1 MKIRDLNLDDYVI
14 VYDIAAYD
22 IVKNEYSEGMTV
34 VGRVDE
40 IIFNE
45 DGKNEAIINVTGDL
59 YGITDNNYFD
69 LWSNYM
75 ESKTESVSEVGFR
88 NLNVGDWIQYVEKN
102 GQERFGKVSNLIG
115 LQAEKSVDN
124 DTRIELELL
133 NGEIDSIE
141 QNSSEWI
148 KVRPN
153 EEHLLEKDYRKRFD
167 QSNDLQQR
175 KRNDM
180 VNSPSHY
187 MLGNHEVKDIV
198 SLVADKYHKGS
209 VAHNIASALEYQMR
223 APEKNGLE
231 DIKKARKCLD
241 FAIENWDVN

>member
-1 MKIRDLNLDDYVI
+1 MKIRDLDKGRYIV
-14 VYDIAAYD
+14 VYDMG
-22 IVKNEYSEGMTV
+22 KSEYSDGMTV
-34 VGRVDE
+34 VGKVIE
-40 IIFNE
+40 LEYNE
-45 DGKNEAIINVTGDL
+45 DGKNTATIESMPLQRYTVTD
-59 YGITDNNYFD
+59 DNYFD
-69 LWSNYM
+69 YWNDYM
-75 ESKTESVSEVGFR
+75 ENKTESVSEVGFR

-187 MLGNHEVKDIV
+187 NYGEIEVIDFIEQVTQHYNANVAYHIGNAI
-198 SLVADKYHKGS
+198 KYLARSPH
-209 VAHNIASALEYQMR
+209 
-223 APEKNGLE
+223 KNGKE
-231 DIKKARKCLD
+231 DVEKAKWY
-241 FAIENWDVN
+241 IERAFDNWDVK